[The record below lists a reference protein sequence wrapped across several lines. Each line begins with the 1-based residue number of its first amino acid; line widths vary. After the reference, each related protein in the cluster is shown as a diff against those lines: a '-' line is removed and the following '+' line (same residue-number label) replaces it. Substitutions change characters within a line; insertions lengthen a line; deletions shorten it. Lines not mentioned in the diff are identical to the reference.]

1 LPTDTTNTDQKE
13 IYKKR
18 GQKASFLFNIYYMKF
33 ILEYK
38 AYKPEYKEGDVVL
51 IKYWYLDEEDCP
63 KNLKSKIASENEY
76 GLFTPVTINKVL
88 GSGKFSVSH
97 NVDGSPFKGAP
108 DEVIS
113 KSKILDHLR
122 KINSKETAQSQSSKY
137 L

>member
-1 LPTDTTNTDQKE
+1 
-13 IYKKR
+13 
-18 GQKASFLFNIYYMKF
+18 MKF

-38 AYKPEYKEGDVVL
+38 AYKPEFKEGDIVL

-63 KNLKSKIASENEY
+63 MSLKRKLISENKY

-88 GSGKFSVSH
+88 GRGKFSVSH
-97 NVDGSPFKGAP
+97 NVDESPFKGAP
-108 DEVIS
+108 DEIIS

-122 KINSKETAQSQSSKY
+122 KINSKETVQSQSSKR

>member
-1 LPTDTTNTDQKE
+1 
-13 IYKKR
+13 
-18 GQKASFLFNIYYMKF
+18 MKF

-38 AYKPEYKEGDVVL
+38 AYKPDYKEGDIVL

-63 KNLKSKIASENEY
+63 KDLKRKIASENEY
-76 GLFTPVTINKVL
+76 GLFTPVTINKIL
-88 GSGKFSVSH
+88 GRGKFLVSY
-97 NVDGSPFKGAP
+97 NIDGSPFKGAP